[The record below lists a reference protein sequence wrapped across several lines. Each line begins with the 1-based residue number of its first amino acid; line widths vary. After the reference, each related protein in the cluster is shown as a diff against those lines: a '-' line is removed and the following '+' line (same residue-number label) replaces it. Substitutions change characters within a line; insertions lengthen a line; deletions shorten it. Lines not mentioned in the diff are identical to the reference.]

1 MKFNAL
7 TFLFLLL
14 AFRLAASIPD
24 DLPPQFRLLPQPQK
38 IEVLPGSGIRYHD
51 LKSVYLSN
59 TERRP
64 VMNGFL
70 STLPLSGSEAD
81 GTLTLKLIKD
91 LSLPSSEGY
100 VLQIAKQ
107 ESSYRIIFRSRA
119 FLWYTDASA
128 ID

>member
-14 AFRLAASIPD
+14 AFRLAAFIPD

-51 LKSVYLSN
+51 LKSVYLNN
-59 TERRP
+59 TEKRP

-81 GTLTLKLIKD
+81 GTLTLKLVKD
-91 LSLPSSEGY
+91 LGLPSPEGY
-100 VLQIAKQ
+100 VLQILNKKVVI
-107 ESSYRIIFRSRA
+107 ESSSEADFFMVYRRFSN
-119 FLWYTDASA
+119 
-128 ID
+128 